1 MEHHRSNDARPAF
14 GGCGRWFAS
23 VALAVI
29 ARRCNA
35 AQLFRNCGRVAKLV
49 GGSTLAALFGCA
61 TYQPAPL
68 PPGPDLVASVRA
80 LDAAVPR
87 DASLIAIGNID
98 TSRPLTI
105 DQIGLLAIL
114 NDPDLKSEVG
124 EIDVARA
131 GIVQATI
138 LPNPVA
144 NINYGALI
152 SGPATT
158 SSFSAALSQGIAQLI
173 TRGARVKSA
182 KFHAGQVDADQIWRE
197 WQTAQKARQ
206 LAADIYSG
214 DLSIELTRHQIALL
228 SQELDEVKKAIAA
241 GNLTLAAQ
249 APLATAQAGAEN
261 AFVSLRLNRL
271 KSWQTLDGLLGLDPK
286 VRFRIARPDIGPLP
300 ANVEELLADL
310 PERRPDLMALQLG
323 YSSAEED
330 VRAAILGQ
338 FPALT
343 LGGSYNKDTSDVIS
357 AGPTLDF
364 GLPVFDRNQGHI
376 ANAAATRV
384 LLRAQYQARL
394 DIANAHVHALIAQ
407 IRQLSADLATARKA
421 TTASQSLATT
431 ARQAYAQNNLDQR
444 TMTEYET
451 TALERRLEV
460 IAIERQIV
468 EDKIFVA
475 VELGLGLPKMRL
487 ALSGEPPS

>member
-1 MEHHRSNDARPAF
+1 MEHHRSNDARTVF

-49 GGSTLAALFGCA
+49 GVSTLAALFGCA
-61 TYQPAPL
+61 TYQAAPL

-80 LDAAVPR
+80 LDAAVPQ

-114 NDPDLKSEVG
+114 NNPDLKSEAG
-124 EIDVARA
+124 EIDAARA

-138 LPNPVA
+138 IPNPVA
-144 NINYGALI
+144 NISYGALI

-197 WQTAQKARQ
+197 WQIAQKARQ

-261 AFVSLRLNRL
+261 AFVSLRLDRL

-300 ANVEELLADL
+300 ANFEELLADL

-444 TMTEYET
+444 TLTEYET

>member
-1 MEHHRSNDARPAF
+1 MEGVSPDDARPAL
-14 GGCGRWFAS
+14 GDCGRWLASLKRAVFAC
-23 VALAVI
+23 
-29 ARRCNA
+29 RGNA
-35 AQLFRNCGRVAKLV
+35 AHFLRDCGSIASLI
-49 GGSTLAALFGCA
+49 GGSALVVLTGCA
-61 TYQPAPL
+61 TYQSVPL
-68 PPGPDLVASVRA
+68 PAGPDLVATVRT
-80 LDAAVPR
+80 LDATVPR
-87 DASLIAIGNID
+87 DASLTAVARID
-98 TSRPLTI
+98 TTRPLTI

-114 NDPDLKSEVG
+114 NDPDLKSEAG
-124 EIDVARA
+124 AIDATRA

-138 LPNPVA
+138 IPNPVA
-144 NINYGALI
+144 NISYGALI

-173 TRGARVKSA
+173 TRQARIKSA
-182 KFHAGQVDADQIWRE
+182 KFHAGQVDADQLWRE
-197 WQTAQKARQ
+197 WQVTQKARQ

-228 SQELDEVKKAIAA
+228 SQELNEVKKAIAA

-261 AFVSLRLNRL
+261 AFVSLKLDRL
-271 KSWQTLDGLLGLDPK
+271 KSWQALDGLLGLDPM
-286 VRFRIARPDIGPLP
+286 VRFRIARPVIGSLP
-300 ANVEELLADL
+300 ANIEELLADL
-310 PERRPDLMALQLG
+310 PERRPDLVALQLG

-357 AGPTLDF
+357 VGPTFDL

-376 ANAAATRV
+376 ANAGATRL

-394 DIANAHVHALIAQ
+394 DTAYAHVHALVAQ

-421 TTASQSLATT
+421 GASAQSLAIT

-444 TMTEYET
+444 TVTDYET

-468 EDKIFVA
+468 EDKIFIA

-487 ALSGEPPS
+487 ALSGEPPL